1 MHSFRCVIHKCKH
14 TFTHQRHSRVRT
26 LYVYVYECVYV
37 GCMCMYVCV
46 NTYKHVCVHTYKHVI
61 HKCKRTVAAHVCSYT
76 VARVLVQ
83 HLCSCTLLCV
93 SMCVYVCVYT
103 CLCVSMF
110 VCIHTHTTVIRT
122 YIHSG
127 MCMCAC
133 VYVYVRS
140 CMTDICVRM
149 DTHTYTHIQ
158 VCTCMHA
165 HIQTYIHPLTH
176 TYTKIHTHTHAYID
190 TCIHTYNCSPTPPPP
205 NPTPPHSGRPD
216 TEYGNNIVPRRRV
229 PPLRS
234 SPTRG
239 GRAHSRDRYRNGR
252 NNQQRNPTTA
262 GAGLMISGSF
272 GYEGLRLTV

>member
-190 TCIHTYNCSPTPPPP
+190 TCIQTYNCSPTAPRPPPHH
-205 NPTPPHSGRPD
+205 TQVALTQSMAIILFLEDAFPHCGPALLGGDVLTRATVTEMAEIINSG
-216 TEYGNNIVPRRRV
+216 IQ
-229 PPLRS
+229 PLQVL
-234 SPTRG
+234 G
-239 GRAHSRDRYRNGR
+239 
-252 NNQQRNPTTA
+252 
-262 GAGLMISGSF
+262 
-272 GYEGLRLTV
+272 